1 MNPWRHRRGASPGG
15 RPPGTPRWPKGPRD
29 SVTGPL
35 AAAGTTLAAAMSV
48 VLLGCASG
56 PVTSGHA
63 AHTAPG
69 QTGFAWFR
77 PGSPPAAW
85 QRASLPGQRATL
97 AYPGSLRAQR
107 TDHGT
112 VTFGRDSRSGAVLVY
127 LNVTPRQG
135 DETLRDW
142 PGFRLDHLRADDAS
156 TVRLDSASPL
166 LDFRGGQGRC
176 VVDSYTTKIHQNHY
190 REIACFVQGTR
201 AASVLVAATSA
212 RTWPAYQPLL
222 DRVVS
227 SYQAG

>member
-1 MNPWRHRRGASPGG
+1 MNLWQRR
-15 RPPGTPRWPKGPRD
+15 RPAAGTA
-29 SVTGPL
+29 L
-35 AAAGTTLAAAMSV
+35 AAALSV
-48 VLLGCASG
+48 VLLGCGG
-56 PVTSGHA
+56 PATSGHA
-63 AHTAPG
+63 APHQASHTATG
-69 QTGFAWFR
+69 HTATGFAWFR
-77 PGSPPAAW
+77 PGPPPAAW
-85 QRASLPGQRATL
+85 LRASLPGQRATL

-142 PGFRLDHLRADDAS
+142 PGFRLDHLRGDGTTA
-156 TVRLDSASPL
+156 VHLDGASPL

-212 RTWPAYQPLL
+212 RTWRAYQPLL

-227 SYQAG
+227 SYRAG

>member
-1 MNPWRHRRGASPGG
+1 MNMRRHRRPAVA
-15 RPPGTPRWPKGPRD
+15 GTA
-29 SVTGPL
+29 L
-35 AAAGTTLAAAMSV
+35 AAALSV
-48 VLLGCASG
+48 ALLGCASS
-56 PVTSGHA
+56 PASSGHA
-63 AHTAPG
+63 PARRA
-69 QTGFAWFR
+69 GFAWFR
-77 PGSPPAAW
+77 PGPPPAAW
-85 QRASLPGQRATL
+85 LRASLPGQRTTL
-97 AYPGSLRAQR
+97 AYPSSLRPQR

-112 VTFGRDSRSGAVLVY
+112 VTFGHDARPGAVLVY

-190 REIACFVQGTR
+190 REIACLVQGAH

>member
-1 MNPWRHRRGASPGG
+1 MNPWRHRRP
-15 RPPGTPRWPKGPRD
+15 
-29 SVTGPL
+29 V
-35 AAAGTTLAAAMSV
+35 AGTTLAAALS
-48 VLLGCASG
+48 LALFGCASG
-56 PVTSGHA
+56 PAGPGQATAHQATASHA
-63 AHTAPG
+63 ASGQAKRQAPAG
-69 QTGFAWFR
+69 LAGFTWFR

-85 QRASLPGQRATL
+85 QRASLPGERATL
-97 AYPGSLRAQR
+97 AYPGSLRPRR

-112 VTFGRDSRSGAVLVY
+112 VTFGRDSRSGMVLVY

-142 PGFRLDHLRADDAS
+142 PGFRLDHLREDDAS
-156 TVRLDSASPL
+156 TVHLDGVSPL

-176 VVDSYTTKIHQNHY
+176 VIDNYTTKIRRNQY
-190 REIACFVQGTR
+190 QEIACFVQGTH

-212 RTWPAYQPLL
+212 RTWRAYQPLL